1 LRSKLQVE
9 FLRKYR
15 LSETVDISRAVLTVR
30 WNVTLII
37 SGARALTVISADVW
51 FDDRVTG

>member
-37 SGARALTVISADVW
+37 SGARAGPSPGVDSHL
-51 FDDRVTG
+51 G